1 MWVAKPNLNNRNNM
15 KEFSD
20 VKAAVKYLEEF
31 TGIEMAYDRNRKTKE
46 ITYDWEI
53 IGKLYQEEEEQT
65 SNYQKCI
72 RSKWKV

>member
-1 MWVAKPNLNNRNNM
+1 MWVAKPNLNNTKNM

-46 ITYDWEI
+46 VTYDWEI
-53 IGKLYQEEEEQT
+53 IGKLYQEEE
-65 SNYQKCI
+65 
-72 RSKWKV
+72 

>member
-1 MWVAKPNLNNRNNM
+1 M

-53 IGKLYQEEEEQT
+53 IGKLYQEEE
-65 SNYQKCI
+65 
-72 RSKWKV
+72 